1 MIYGIGTDIVAVGR
15 LAGVLERHGESFLDR
30 VLAPDERAE
39 LPELAEARVRFLAR
53 RWAAKEAFAK
63 AFRTGVRGVVSLASV
78 RVGHEESGA
87 PVLTFG
93 DELAK
98 ILTERHLQAHLSIS
112 DEHDYAVAFVLIEQ
126 IPSGDKACPSDR

>member
-1 MIYGIGTDIVAVGR
+1 MIYGIGTDIVAVAR

-30 VLAPDERAE
+30 VLAPEERAE
-39 LPELAEARVRFLAR
+39 LPESAEAAARFLAR

-63 AFRTGVRGVVSLASV
+63 AFRTGVRGVVSLAAV
-78 RVGHEESGA
+78 RVAHDAAGA
-87 PVLTFG
+87 PLLAFS

-98 ILTERHLQAHLSIS
+98 IIEQRHLRPHLSIS

-126 IPSGDKACPSDR
+126 DPQGEKP

>member
-1 MIYGIGTDIVAVGR
+1 MIYGIGTDIVAVKR

-30 VLAPDERAE
+30 VLGPEERAE
-39 LPELAEARVRFLAR
+39 LPELAEARARFLAR

-63 AFRTGVRGVVSLASV
+63 AFRTGVRGVVSLAAV
-78 RVGHEESGA
+78 RVAHEDSGA
-87 PVLTFG
+87 PVLVFS

-98 ILTERHLQAHLSIS
+98 IMTQRHLKSHLSIS

-126 IPSGDKACPSDR
+126 DLPGEPS